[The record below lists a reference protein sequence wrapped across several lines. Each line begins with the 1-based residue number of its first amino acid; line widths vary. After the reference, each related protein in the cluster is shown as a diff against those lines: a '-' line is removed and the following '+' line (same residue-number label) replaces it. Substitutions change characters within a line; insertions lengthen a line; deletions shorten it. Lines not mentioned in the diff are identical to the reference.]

1 MFDLFSDPAKVAAQM
16 EIIFSEFGFATW
28 ETLYSVIL
36 EALFAYLIGSQ
47 LPEFTAQLRQL
58 AAYLRYLAE
67 ELNMILEVSETGG
80 EV

>member
-1 MFDLFSDPAKVAAQM
+1 MSKLRLPAITAA
-16 EIIFSEFGFATW
+16 T
-28 ETLYSVIL
+28 
-36 EALFAYLIGSQ
+36 
-47 LPEFTAQLRQL
+47 PEGQLRQL